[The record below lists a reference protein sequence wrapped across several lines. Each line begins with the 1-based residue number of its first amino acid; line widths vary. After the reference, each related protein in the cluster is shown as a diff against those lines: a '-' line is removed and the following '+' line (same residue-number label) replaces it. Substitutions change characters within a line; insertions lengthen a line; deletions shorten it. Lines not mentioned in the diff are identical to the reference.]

1 MAARAA
7 LDREARFTVRLADSD
22 EDVRA
27 AQCLRYRVFAG
38 EMGAD
43 IDGGAPGV
51 DEDEFDEYCD
61 HVLLIDPA
69 ESQIVGTYRI
79 LSDDSASELGH
90 FYSETE
96 FELGAVR
103 RLPRL
108 FELGRACVAPHVRT
122 GIAIATLM
130 AGVAQHL
137 RSQGCRY
144 VIGTSSLHVLE
155 NGGDEAKVRNICAR
169 VVRDH
174 PSPPELRVKPH
185 NPFALG
191 GETGLGERRGRLPGL
206 LRAYLRLGAY
216 VCGKPAWD
224 PGFRTADLLLLLDM
238 KKFDG
243 RFADRL
249 QRAA

>member
-1 MAARAA
+1 MTADPA
-7 LDREARFTVRLADSD
+7 LERDPRFVVRLARSD

-27 AQCLRYRVFAG
+27 AQRLRYRVFAE
-38 EMGAD
+38 EMGARIEGD
-43 IDGGAPGV
+43 ATGI
-51 DEDEFDEYCD
+51 DEDEFDDFCD
-61 HVLLIDPA
+61 HILLVDPA
-69 ESQIVGTYRI
+69 RSEIVGTYRVM
-79 LSDDSASELGH
+79 SAESAAELGH

-96 FELGAVR
+96 FDLGGVR
-103 RLPRL
+103 ALPGL
-108 FELGRACVAPHVRT
+108 FELGRACIAPSVRT

-137 RSQGCRY
+137 RSEGCRY
-144 VIGTSSLHVLE
+144 VIGTSSLSVRE
-155 NGGDEAKVRNICAR
+155 NAAEVGRICAR
-169 VVRDH
+169 VARDH

-185 NPFALG
+185 LPFATQEEADSG
-191 GETGLGERRGRLPGL
+191 PRRGRLPGL

-216 VCGKPAWD
+216 VCGEPAWD
-224 PGFRTADLLLLLDM
+224 AAFRTADLLLLLDM